1 LSKQDIID
9 RVIDNVP
16 GFVKHEKDALHDAL
30 NDALH
35 NFQKDGKHNLTSNIE
50 ITKKIMYYVRE
61 FLYFNRGGAT
71 TDKKRTQKQR
81 YPNFRKTVK
90 KGAKPYQKT

>member
-1 LSKQDIID
+1 M
-9 RVIDNVP
+9 P
-16 GFVKHEKDALHDAL
+16 GFVMHEKDALHETL

-35 NFQKDGKHNLTSNIE
+35 NFHKDVKHNLTSNIE

-61 FLYFNRGGAT
+61 FLYFNRGGA
-71 TDKKRTQKQR
+71 KHTQKRR

-90 KGAKPYQKT
+90 KGVKPYQKT